1 MGKRDWGDLSPGS
14 PAVNFDIGKMGTVGA
29 VARDQ
34 SGHLAAA
41 TSTGGTSNKRFSRI
55 GDSPILGAGT
65 WAKDATCAISAT
77 GHGEIYIREAAA
89 SQVSVA
95 TGRKSLS
102 STPVY
107 VPMQNHYDVSRLV
120 YSVWRITIKIYYV
133 VPD

>member
-1 MGKRDWGDLSPGS
+1 
-14 PAVNFDIGKMGTVGA
+14 MGTVGA

-41 TSTGGTSNKRFSRI
+41 TSTGGTSNKRFGRI

-89 SQVSVA
+89 SQVFVA
-95 TGRKSLS
+95 MGRKVIIKHLCIFSKQKFLQYK
-102 STPVY
+102 P
-107 VPMQNHYDVSRLV
+107 LIV
-120 YSVWRITIKIYYV
+120 YSVRRVTIKIY
-133 VPD
+133 